1 MAREIEGYR
10 ERLAE
15 LNELFPHQTW
25 LSQSDVARYLGVDR
39 RTVRRLIDN
48 KKVTAYDV
56 GVGDYKIYRIDKHE
70 LARALAG
77 GKAR

>member
-48 KKVTAYDV
+48 KKVPAYDT
-56 GVGDYKIYRIDKHE
+56 GVDYKIYKIDKHD